1 MARPASLICSRG
13 VDSSSST
20 YDLRE
25 PERGEMM
32 ASYGGSQL
40 GPWLDAREEDDT
52 MGAKVGALDGGDV
65 GQSRVARTIH
75 QVDKCQWNGR
85 KPAALLPLKAG
96 AQERWALRLRGVG
109 TVLRGT
115 QPTDRAASRHT
126 A

>member
-32 ASYGGSQL
+32 AIYGGSQL

-75 QVDKCQWNGR
+75 QVDK
-85 KPAALLPLKAG
+85 
-96 AQERWALRLRGVG
+96 
-109 TVLRGT
+109 
-115 QPTDRAASRHT
+115 
-126 A
+126 